1 TIKGW
6 LPAQSLSIKTPSDVN
21 GLDVIDPKA
30 PIFGPMQAI
39 YFRSGI
45 GAPAC
50 KTAPRDGILIHTPHQ
65 PIKVSFQV
73 NGAKLTFASTAFL
86 QAGNGKL
93 TISTLEGGVTI
104 EAGGKSVYL
113 PAGMQLDIPLDDKG
127 IVSGPPGLPR
137 PYNLNDFQGLPLSL
151 LPDTI

>member
-1 TIKGW
+1 PSQNVTLLLFGDVQLENAVANPSKLVDVTTTGNTVVRQTPSNAGQVVARLTANTTASAVGKLKDGSWLRVQLTSADGKSPIKGW
-6 LPAQSLSIKTPSDVN
+6 LPAQSLSIKKPSDVK

-65 PIKVSFQV
+65 PIKVSF
-73 NGAKLTFASTAFL
+73 
-86 QAGNGKL
+86 
-93 TISTLEGGVTI
+93 
-104 EAGGKSVYL
+104 
-113 PAGMQLDIPLDDKG
+113 
-127 IVSGPPGLPR
+127 
-137 PYNLNDFQGLPLSL
+137 
-151 LPDTI
+151 